1 MKRKMCSLIL
11 AIVTFIAVYMIMSF
25 AIPGFRI
32 KLEAESAVVF
42 VETLKIL
49 WPFKAAV
56 SPDRGGTHRRPAVCF
71 SEAKMKKRPPA
82 LACAGGVVYPLLF
95 FFLSMGL
102 PSMPTGPLPLMA
114 R

>member
-11 AIVTFIAVYMIMSF
+11 AIVTFIAAYMIMSF

-32 KLEAESAVVF
+32 KLEAEPAVVF

-56 SPDRGGTHRRPAVCF
+56 SLIAAVLIGGLPLVLG
-71 SEAKMKKRPPA
+71 KRKEEKASPG
-82 LACAGGVVYPLLF
+82 ACAGGCFSLIFSSCQWACRPC
-95 FFLSMGL
+95 
-102 PSMPTGPLPLMA
+102 PRAPC

>member
-32 KLEAESAVVF
+32 KLEAEPAVVF

-56 SPDRGGTHRRPAVCF
+56 SLIAAVLIGGLPFVFRRPRHSLVPGAWYI
-71 SEAKMKKRPPA
+71 P
-82 LACAGGVVYPLLF
+82 YF

>member
-32 KLEAESAVVF
+32 KLEAEPAVVF

-49 WPFKAAV
+49 WPFKASV
-56 SPDRGGTHRRPAVCF
+56 SLIA
-71 SEAKMKKRPPA
+71 AA
-82 LACAGGVVYPLLF
+82 LVGI
-95 FFLSMGL
+95 
-102 PSMPTGPLPLMA
+102 LPLVIGKKK
-114 R
+114 